1 MDDFLS
7 KLPRAELERAVSKS
21 SELGGLA
28 FKRKEWDKALE
39 FYETA
44 VAGSQFL
51 HHENRDYQDALGRAL
66 SNRSACRLQQKDYQ
80 NAVSDA
86 RACVELMPRW
96 QKGWFRLGHALL
108 ECGMA
113 DKAEAAFAEGIQ
125 LDMSNEE
132 MIRWRAKARNKLS
145 EQRGEELKKRRY
157 KTDYSKFDDIVE
169 EVDIT
174 EITPPTALRSS
185 SRPVVET
192 VEEMHDYMAKKQ
204 QALLD
209 AQPPT
214 KAAFNYAMLSSR
226 QNDCPRELD
235 EPRSALGGLVT
246 YLSQSTAL
254 QAPKRRLHAA
264 LDNVLRLCEA
274 IDSTC
279 QGATSA
285 GVPCSFAM
293 VGCGDGRSI
302 QSARRA
308 AGDDKKICVFSI
320 DGPYILKAA
329 NVPNTVM
336 VVCDPLEDSFFKGKD
351 KFSVLVL
358 DDSLFY
364 DVGLLGS
371 RVLPYVRHCRHHIC
385 QPCPVVL
392 PRRAGVF
399 ITPALITTPGSC
411 GLDFGVLDDHFR
423 WHLHYEELEAR
434 TLQSVEL
441 LADEQECFGFD
452 FDAAIEE
459 LDRALPLSD
468 MKDLVFTLN
477 KAAKCNALVI
487 QVKLCVLPDE
497 TEHRSLPRRGIQY
510 VDPVVIATIHGKLA
524 VRCWHNS
531 TRLRFETTNPAAIP
545 RTYSAAIARWHF
557 DMVADRDRNEAF
569 DAGLRYALSLKKQ
582 ESSCAVIDFGS
593 GTGLL
598 SFLAEKAGAKSVVGF
613 DTQKN
618 MIDISRRLARINGCT
633 RCKFVNKNCRQL
645 IMGKDLKHKA
655 DILVMELFDYGCL
668 GEGALHLAHFAWNT
682 CLKENAIVVPNAAT
696 IFAQVVELRV
706 PSNSLRPYLYSPDYY
721 GLDLSTRPHIKLTDP
736 FSVFCFNL
744 NDREAIKSTPPTY
757 GSSKVIDVKIVA
769 DGVANAVVFWHVLDL
784 APGVTVSTAPGTR
797 SCWVQA
803 CQPLPSY
810 RVCQNDVLPI
820 RASHQGSRCTFS
832 NTNGPTQF
840 ADLDPAWLTQYEN
853 LHNKGAEL
861 EKMLTFNTTARQQA
875 IDALVSIAIDPA
887 RFARHGLTIDANK
900 SQEFALAF
908 FVN

>member
-1 MDDFLS
+1 MEFLS
-7 KLPRAELERAVSKS
+7 RLPRAEVERAVSKS
-21 SELGGLA
+21 SELGALA

-51 HHENRDYQDALGRAL
+51 LHESDDYQNALGRAL
-66 SNRSACRLQQKDYQ
+66 SNRSACRLQQKDFQ
-80 NAVSDA
+80 KAVSDA
-86 RACVELMPRW
+86 RACVELVPKW

-108 ECGMA
+108 ESGMA

-132 MIRWRAKARNKLS
+132 MIRWRAKARNQLA

-157 KTDYSKFDDIVE
+157 MNDYSKFDNMVE

-174 EITPPTALRSS
+174 EIATPTALRQS

-192 VEEMHDYMAKKQ
+192 VEEMHDYMTKKQ

-214 KAAFNYAMLSSR
+214 KAEFNYAMLSSR

-254 QAPKRRLHAA
+254 QAPKRRLDVA
-264 LDNVLRLCEA
+264 LDNVLRLRQA
-274 IDSTC
+274 IDSMG

-285 GVPCSFAM
+285 GVSCTFAM

-302 QSARRA
+302 QSACRA
-308 AGDDKKICVFSI
+308 AGDHKKIRVFSI

-329 NVPNTVM
+329 NVPNVEM
-336 VVCDPLEDSFFKGKD
+336 VARDPLEDSFFEEEG

-371 RVLPYVRHCRHHIC
+371 RILPYVRHCRRHIC
-385 QPCPVVL
+385 QPCPAVL
-392 PRRAGVF
+392 PRRAVVF

-411 GLDFGVLDDHFR
+411 GLDFGILDDLFR
-423 WHLHYEELEAR
+423 WHLHYEELEGR

-441 LADEQECFGFD
+441 LAAEQECFSFD
-452 FDAAIEE
+452 FDAAIET
-459 LDRALPLSD
+459 LDDALPLSD
-468 MKDLVFTLN
+468 KKDLVFTITR
-477 KAAKCNALVI
+477 AAKCNALVI
-487 QVKLCVLPDE
+487 QVKVCVLPDE
-497 TEHRSLPRRGIQY
+497 TEHRSLPRRGVQY
-510 VDPVVIATIHGKLA
+510 IDPVVVSTIQGKLE

-531 TRLRFETTNPAAIP
+531 TRLRFETINPAAIP

-557 DMVADRDRNEAF
+557 DMVADRDRNEAYE
-569 DAGLRYALSLKKQ
+569 AGLRHALSLMKQ
-582 ESSCAVIDFGS
+582 ESNCAVIDFGS

-618 MIDISRRLARINGCT
+618 MIDVSRRLAQTNGCT
-633 RCKFVNKNCRQL
+633 KCKFVNKDCRQL
-645 IMGKDLKHKA
+645 IMGKDIKQKA

-682 CLKENAIVVPNAAT
+682 CLKENAIIVPNAAT
-696 IFAQVVELRV
+696 IFAQIIELQV
-706 PSNSLRPYLYSPDYY
+706 PSDSLKPYLYSPDYY
-721 GLDLSTRPHIKLTDP
+721 GLDLSARHHIKLTNP
-736 FSVFCFNL
+736 FSVFRFDL
-744 NDREAIKSTPPTY
+744 NDRATVKSTSPVN
-757 GSSKVIDVKIVA
+757 GNSKVIDVKISA

-784 APGVTVSTAPGTR
+784 APGVTVSTAPGTN

-803 CQPLPSY
+803 CQPLPSL
-810 RVCQNDVLPI
+810 RVCQNDVLSI

-832 NTNGPTQF
+832 TLNGPTQF
-840 ADLDPAWLTQYEN
+840 ADLDSAWLTHYDD
-853 LHNKGAEL
+853 LLNKGAEL
-861 EKMLTFNTTARQQA
+861 EKLLSFNSTARQEA

-887 RFARHGLTIDANK
+887 RFARHGLSIDANK
-900 SQEFALAF
+900 AQEFALAF